1 MHRLLTIATR
11 AALPAALA
19 ACISACG
26 GKHDAEPP
34 PVPPAPSAAATTAPE
49 AIAQEPGGAM
59 TTAATKP
66 DVAATADAQAVA
78 ALPEGVKLYYAWDC
92 DGGLHLVMK
101 NLIQDR
107 AVSLETHEGSRK
119 LPQAVSASGV
129 RYTDGTVTFW
139 TKGDTATYQREGG
152 TLLNC
157 RLAANGNTHP

>member
-1 MHRLLTIATR
+1 MHRLLTVAAR

-26 GKHDAEPP
+26 GKHDAETP
-34 PVPPAPSAAATTAPE
+34 PVAPAPSAAATTAPE
-49 AIAQEPGGAM
+49 PAAQGPAGAG
-59 TTAATKP
+59 TTAATNP
-66 DVAATADAQAVA
+66 EVAAPADAQAVA
-78 ALPEGVKLYYAWDC
+78 ALPEGAKLYYAWEC

-139 TKGDTATYQREGG
+139 TKGETATYQREGG
-152 TLLNC
+152 PLLNC
-157 RLAANGNTHP
+157 RLAASGNTHP